1 MGCGGGKIKA
11 MQPEV
16 TILKAPATH
25 TLAELAQIA
34 VEPLRHSGAERAIA
48 FGSYAR
54 GAADGYSDL
63 DLVVVLRTDRPR
75 AERGL
80 LLRELLDALPVPV
93 DLLVYT
99 PEEFALGMER
109 QIDIFDA
116 IAREGVVLYARPAS

>member
-1 MGCGGGKIKA
+1 MM

-34 VEPLRHSGAERAIA
+34 AEPLRHSGAEQAIA

-54 GAADGYSDL
+54 GTADGYSDL

-75 AERGL
+75 TERGL

-109 QIDIFDA
+109 QIGIFDG
-116 IAREGVVLYARPAS
+116 IAREGVVLYERPAS